1 MAGTTS
7 RTSLRFAT
15 ARVGSN
21 PVDVHRAPLLLD
33 DRQGLPAAPVG
44 QPIPSLAPRDILWRR
59 YARAWRF
66 SVLRASLARTRAI
79 RTFSWLGSGTPSCSR
94 RVAC

>member
-1 MAGTTS
+1 MAATTS
-7 RTSLRFAT
+7 RTSLRFAN
-15 ARVGSN
+15 ARVGSK
-21 PVDVHRAPLLLD
+21 PVDVHLSPLLLD

-66 SVLRASLARTRAI
+66 SILRASLARTRAI
-79 RTFSWLGSGTPSCSR
+79 RAFSCLGGGTPPYPR
-94 RVAC
+94 RVVG